1 MKLSKKV
8 SQVFTKFHKF
18 HKVSRNMKIAT
29 KKKNLKAAFINLV
42 KSNILHQKKINST
55 FQTVHQ
61 QSVPTTT
68 LDGGVVLSG
77 TEQKYGGRWTFW
89 SLWNIFGRFLSCKR
103 VKGGKNTSY

>member
-1 MKLSKKV
+1 MHIRPGYGGFNETFVFFHKV
-8 SQVFTKFHKF
+8 SKSNFRQKMAKNEVSMKSFTKFHKF
-18 HKVSRNMKIAT
+18 HKVSRNMKIST
-29 KKKNLKAAFINLV
+29 KKNLKAAFINLV

-77 TEQKYGGRWTFW
+77 TEQKYGGR
-89 SLWNIFGRFLSCKR
+89 
-103 VKGGKNTSY
+103 